1 MVTVTIDNVLDRGDE
16 LVPPFDRHFFDG
28 KQRFT
33 RIGTGYIGGKA
44 HGLAAMREV
53 LAQFSASVISSG
65 ISVEIPTLT
74 VIASGHFEHFLELND
89 LHEIAHSDEPDYRIA
104 HAFQRA
110 ELPPDLVG
118 DLRALIAQVHTP
130 LAVRS
135 SSYLEDAMFQPFAS
149 VYATKMIPNNQA
161 DIDTRYRCLMEA
173 IKFVYAST
181 FFRAAKNYIGATDHT
196 IDDERMA
203 VVIQEIVGGR
213 YEDRFYPQ
221 ISGVAR
227 SYNYYPFGRAT
238 AEEGVVDLALGLGRA
253 IVQDGMG
260 WSYSPACPAIPPP
273 FNSVS
278 DLLKHTQTEYW
289 VVKMGPPPP
298 YDPINETE
306 YLGKCDLRTAEHDG
320 TLGFLAS
327 TYDAANDAIRVG
339 IESRGP
345 RALNFAP
352 ILEYNQ
358 IPLNEVIMNLL
369 RVCEAKLGTPVE
381 IELAMNLDNERGVP
395 ARLGFL
401 QVRPMVVSDENVA
414 VDDQDLRSTGL
425 LLSSEHVMGNGH
437 LTQIRDIIYVK
448 PDAFSPLKTW
458 MMASQIEAM
467 NRRLVE
473 RKRPYL
479 LIGFGRWGS
488 SDAALGVPVDFG
500 QISGAKVIVEA
511 TLEGVHA
518 NFSQGSHF
526 FHNMTSFRI
535 LYLFVTHE
543 SQNKVDW
550 EWLARQELVSDT
562 EFVRWVRS
570 ESPLEI
576 KVDGRKGRGV
586 IIK

>member
-1 MVTVTIDNVLDRGDE
+1 MTDRVRDLGD
-16 LVPPFDRHFFDG
+16 LVIPPFDRHFFDG
-28 KQRFT
+28 QQRFT
-33 RIGTGYIGGKA
+33 KIGTGYIGGKA
-44 HGLAAMREV
+44 HGLASMREV
-53 LAQFSASVISSG
+53 LGQFSERVKSTG
-65 ISVEIPTLT
+65 ITVEIPTLT

-89 LHEIAHSDEPDYRIA
+89 LFEVAHSEEPDYRIA
-104 HAFQRA
+104 HAFQRT
-110 ELPPDLVG
+110 ELPSDLVG

-161 DIDTRYRCLMEA
+161 DIDTRFRCLVEA
-173 IKFVYAST
+173 VKFVYAST
-181 FFRAAKNYIGATDHT
+181 FFRAAKNYIAASDHT

-221 ISGVAR
+221 ISGVVR
-227 SYNYYPFGRAT
+227 SYNYYTFGRAT
-238 AEEGVVDLALGLGRA
+238 AEDGVVELALGLGRA
-253 IVQDGMG
+253 IVEDGMG
-260 WSYSPACPAIPPP
+260 WSYSPACPAVPPP

-278 DLLKHTQTEYW
+278 DLLKHTQTEFW
-289 VVKMGPPPP
+289 AVKMGPPPP
-298 YDPINETE
+298 YDPIHDTE
-306 YLGKCDLRTAEHDG
+306 YLGKFDLRTAEHDG

-327 TYDAANDAIRVG
+327 TYDPANDAIRVG

-358 IPLNEVIMNLL
+358 IPLNEVIQGLKH
-369 RVCEAKLGTPVE
+369 VCEDTLGTPVE
-381 IELAMNLDNERGVP
+381 IELAISLDNERGVP

-401 QVRPMVVSDENVA
+401 QVRPMVVSAEEIA
-414 VDDQDLRSTGL
+414 VGDQEFGSADL
-425 LLSSEHVMGNGH
+425 LLSSEQVMGNGH
-437 LTQIRDIIYVK
+437 QTEIRDIIYVK

-458 MMASQIEAM
+458 TMASQIDAM

-488 SDAALGVPVDFG
+488 SDPALGIPVDFG
-500 QISGAKVIVEA
+500 QISGAKVIVET
-511 TLEGVHA
+511 TLEGVYA

-543 SQNKVDW
+543 SRQTVDW
-550 EWLARQELVSDT
+550 NWLAQQELVSDT
-562 EFVRWVRS
+562 EFVRWVRT